1 MALKNPL
8 MAARA
13 MIRTAAAM
21 RMYSAME
28 MPSWRRWRVASW
40 ARQTSRSSRVRSRW
54 WPRVSGAMA
63 GTSLTLSWGLAGGQ
77 PQEGDAGR
85 PQNDQE
91 EGGQDEGGD
100 GDDHGHLGSVPRL
113 PAAPAGGVP

>member
-13 MIRTAAAM
+13 MTSTAAAM

-40 ARQTSRSSRVRSRW
+40 ARQTSRSSRMRSRW
-54 WPRVSGAMA
+54 WPRVSWAMA
-63 GTSLTLSWGLAGGQ
+63 GTSLTWMGLAGGQ
-77 PQEGDAGR
+77 AQQGDAGR
-85 PQNDQE
+85 PQDDQE